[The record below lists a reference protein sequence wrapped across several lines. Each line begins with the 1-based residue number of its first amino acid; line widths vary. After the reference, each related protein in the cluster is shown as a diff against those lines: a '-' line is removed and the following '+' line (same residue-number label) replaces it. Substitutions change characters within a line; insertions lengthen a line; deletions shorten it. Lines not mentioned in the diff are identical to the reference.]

1 MNLVMCP
8 SGFRQVNDQ
17 PASIVEAPAQ
27 RPMTCCVRNRKN
39 SANNAGY
46 KEREKELAWTN
57 PGSNPGGKLYISHTH
72 RAKKT
77 RHAEQQK
84 RQAKSRH
91 AVPEPRPSTSYRL
104 NDKTG

>member
-17 PASIVEAPAQ
+17 PASIVEAAAQ
-27 RPMTCCVRNRKN
+27 RPMTRRVRNRKN
-39 SANNAGY
+39 STNNAGY
-46 KEREKELAWTN
+46 KEREQELAGTN
-57 PGSNPGGKLYISHTH
+57 PGSNPGRKLYISHTH
-72 RAKKT
+72 RAQKT
-77 RHAEQQK
+77 RHTEKQK
-84 RQAKSRH
+84 RQAESRK